1 MPRSP
6 DAAPASAPPAAG
18 LTWFFAYGSLMW
30 NPGFPAAVTER
41 ARLEGWHRSLCVY
54 SWVWRGT
61 RERPGLVLGL
71 APGRDCIGLAHAVP
85 DTRAAATIAYL
96 DAREL
101 VTDVYERRRLP
112 LELAPGRT
120 VPAWCY
126 VAKPDHPQF
135 AGDLPLPEILHHI
148 RQGQGRGG
156 PNTDYVKN
164 TIAHLRQMGVAEAR
178 IEAIAAALDTGS
190 H

>member
-1 MPRSP
+1 MPEALTAEAPSP
-6 DAAPASAPPAAG
+6 EP

-30 NPGFPAAVTER
+30 NPGFAVAHTER
-41 ARLEGWHRSLCVY
+41 ARLKGYHRSFCVY

-61 RERPGLVLGL
+61 EDRPGLVLGL

-85 DTRAAATIAYL
+85 ESRAVDTIAYL

-112 LELAPGRT
+112 LELAGGRT

-126 VAKPDHPQF
+126 VARPDHPQF
-135 AGDLPLPEILHHI
+135 AGDLPLPEILRYV
-148 RQGQGRGG
+148 RQGHGKGG
-156 PNTDYVKN
+156 PNTDYVKS
-164 TIAHLRQMGVAEAR
+164 TVAHLRQMGVAEAR
-178 IEAIAAALDTGS
+178 IEAVATALETGS

>member
-1 MPRSP
+1 MPETLTTET
-6 DAAPASAPPAAG
+6 PPLEP

-30 NPGFPAAVTER
+30 NPGFAVATTER
-41 ARLEGWHRSLCVY
+41 ARLKGYHRSFCVY

-61 RERPGLVLGL
+61 EDRPGLVLGL

-85 DTRAAATIAYL
+85 DTQAADTIAYL

-112 LELAPGRT
+112 LELPAGRT

-126 VAKPDHPQF
+126 LARPDHPQF
-135 AGDLPLPEILHHI
+135 AGDLPLPEILRYV
-148 RQGQGRGG
+148 RQGHGRGG
-156 PNTDYVKN
+156 PNTDYVRS
-164 TIAHLRQMGVAEAR
+164 TVAHLRQMGVAEAR
-178 IEAIAAALDTGS
+178 IEAVATALDAGS